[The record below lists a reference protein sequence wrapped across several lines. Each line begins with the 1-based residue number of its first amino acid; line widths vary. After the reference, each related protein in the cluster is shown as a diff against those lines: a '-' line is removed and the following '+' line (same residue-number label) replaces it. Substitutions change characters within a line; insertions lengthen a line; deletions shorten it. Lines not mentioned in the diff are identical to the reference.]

1 MKKLIFN
8 NEQEFLNE
16 LDGKVY
22 AISNGDGEYL
32 CDILEED
39 YLNLLDEGIC
49 INLDMEPDICIN
61 SYSQYILTMTLDI
74 LGKIGFMDKYGVKI
88 IIKTE
93 Q

>member
-1 MKKLIFN
+1 MRKLEFN

-32 CDILEED
+32 CDVLEED
-39 YLNLLDEGIC
+39 YLKLLNEGVC
-49 INLDMEPDICIN
+49 INLDEEPNICIN
-61 SYSQYILTMTLDI
+61 SYSQYILAITLDI

-88 IIKTE
+88 IIKNK
-93 Q
+93 